1 MIPELAGLL
10 ALGFVTGIFSGY
22 LGIGGAVIITP
33 ILLELFKARGI
44 PEDVR
49 VHLVFGTTLM
59 AIIGAVVSSTT
70 AYARVKRVF
79 WSAVPLTGLAAVT
92 LSLIGSKLA
101 AVSSGSFL
109 KTLFVFFAAVS
120 AAMLLI
126 KPPAAAQ
133 EIPLHRSRLLAIG
146 AIAGIVSAYIG
157 VAGGIIMVP
166 LFIIW
171 AGVPTEMA
179 AGTSTAIGILT
190 SIVGTAGYI
199 INGWNVPGRP
209 EGSWGFVM
217 PAVALPILAGTI
229 LGGPL
234 GSRLNRKLG
243 KKAFRYVFAAFLLMV
258 AIKVLL
264 S

>member
-49 VHLVFGTTLM
+49 VHMVFGTTLM
-59 AIIGAVVSSTT
+59 AILGAVISST
-70 AYARVKRVF
+70 ASYARVKRVF
-79 WSAVPLTGLAAVT
+79 WPAVPLTGAAAVA

-101 AVSSGSFL
+101 AISSGGFL

-120 AAMLLI
+120 AAMLLV
-126 KPPAAAQ
+126 KPPVAAE
-133 EIPLHRSRLLAIG
+133 EIPFHRKRLLAIG

-166 LFIIW
+166 LFIMW

-190 SIVGTAGYI
+190 SLVGTAGYI

-209 EGSWGFVM
+209 DGSWGFVI
-217 PAVALPILAGTI
+217 PAVALPIMAGTI
-229 LGGPL
+229 LGGPI
-234 GSRLNRKLG
+234 GSRLNRKFG
-243 KKAFRYVFAAFLLMV
+243 KKVFRYIFAAFLIIV
-258 AIKVLL
+258 AVKVLL